1 MQWILYEGNLGLT
14 SEQVRV
20 GFPQFNGLFV
30 KLAWTAAGAGNQAVS
45 HGLHPLLAVR
55 VEENDNGIP
64 LGVVQGVYS
73 LWGDVQQ
80 SMSVLGTRK
89 EYS

>member
-30 KLAWTAAGAGNQAVS
+30 KLA
-45 HGLHPLLAVR
+45 
-55 VEENDNGIP
+55 
-64 LGVVQGVYS
+64 
-73 LWGDVQQ
+73 
-80 SMSVLGTRK
+80 
-89 EYS
+89 